1 MLVLFRSQAGYSG
14 RLSPPR
20 TLLYPALNRNRT
32 FEMPMMS
39 SASGLRAAVPCRCL
53 SMSDIPVYRLVD
65 RIFMENIA
73 EIDRCEEQLC
83 EALLTSDVGLLDSL
97 LAIGRAAFRG
107 RVCQYVMISVVAGSY
122 KKQTTM

>member
-1 MLVLFRSQAGYSG
+1 
-14 RLSPPR
+14 
-20 TLLYPALNRNRT
+20 
-32 FEMPMMS
+32 MPMMS

-73 EIDRCEEQLC
+73 EIERCEEQLR

-97 LAIGRAAFRG
+97 LGDDLIFTNQHGMRLTKSDTIPAYQSGLLAIETPPLQCVRITRHYGDTAH
-107 RVCQYVMISVVAGSY
+107 VCMPRQVTGPIPD
-122 KKQTTM
+122 Q

>member
-73 EIDRCEEQLC
+73 EIERCEEQLR
-83 EALLTSDVGLLDSL
+83 EALLNSDVGLLDSL
-97 LAIGRAAFRG
+97 LGDDLIFTNQDGMRLTKADEIGRAH
-107 RVCQYVMISVVAGSY
+107 V
-122 KKQTTM
+122 